1 MHQKCTLFWVASQ
14 VVDAVSSRT
23 VPQAQDMHHV
33 NFTQLTRHYKS
44 KIVKQWGLP
53 VWMGKQLRAQW
64 EMNYWGHFGIS
75 TCRGQYVLAVNHTF
89 SIAGFQKHAEKKNL
103 RPTME
108 HFFTVNTRR
117 CCGWLP
123 SCCCVVAKV
132 FQTND
137 FLHLLCCYSA
147 RLLLTN
153 PILYDFLVSG
163 SHFQ

>member
-1 MHQKCTLFWVASQ
+1 
-14 VVDAVSSRT
+14 
-23 VPQAQDMHHV
+23 
-33 NFTQLTRHYKS
+33 
-44 KIVKQWGLP
+44 
-53 VWMGKQLRAQW
+53 
-64 EMNYWGHFGIS
+64 MNYWGHFGIS
-75 TCRGQYVLAVNHTF
+75 TRRGQYVLAVNHTF

-153 PILYDFLVSG
+153 PSHYDFLVSG
-163 SHFQ
+163 SHFQWIFLICLIKKVRSFWKSKTIHCLMHYMVKFHTVLRVRGSFNLVTISI